1 MTPEEQAER
10 LLEALP
16 PEVLRALRRQVL
28 ARAVVAL
35 ADLAEE
41 AGPEDE
47 RALRHRPL
55 QARPGA
61 PRQRKILAQ
70 GEEGGSPRPST
81 RAICEQ
87 PSARPQ
93 DSDRKSALREL
104 KGSGLLPEPP
114 QDGRRKR

>member
-28 ARAVVAL
+28 VRAAAAL

-47 RALRHRPL
+47 RTLRHRPL
-55 QARPGA
+55 RARPGA
-61 PRQRKILAQ
+61 PRGRRSLAQ
-70 GEEGGSPRPST
+70 GGEGGSPRPST

-93 DSDRKSALREL
+93 ESDRKSALKEL

-114 QDGRRKR
+114 QEGRKKR